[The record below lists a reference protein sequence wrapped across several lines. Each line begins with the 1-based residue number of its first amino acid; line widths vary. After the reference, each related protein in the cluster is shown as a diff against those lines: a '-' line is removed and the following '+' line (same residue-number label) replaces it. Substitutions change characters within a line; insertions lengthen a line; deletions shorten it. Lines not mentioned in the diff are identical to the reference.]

1 MNNKDMP
8 IHKTPAKKKYNA
20 GARSAVIKSANDED
34 NNGTAYHRIKQG
46 GMKKRSE
53 EKIF

>member
-20 GARSAVIKSANDED
+20 GARSAVIIKSANDEG
-34 NNGTAYHRIKQG
+34 NNGTAHHRIKQG
-46 GMKKRSE
+46 TKKRSE